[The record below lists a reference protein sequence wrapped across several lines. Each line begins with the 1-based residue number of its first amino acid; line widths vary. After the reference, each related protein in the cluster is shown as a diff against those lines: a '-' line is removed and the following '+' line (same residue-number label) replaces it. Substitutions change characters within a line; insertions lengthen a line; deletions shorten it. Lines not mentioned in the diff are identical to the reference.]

1 MDYKRINIVAG
12 HYGSGKTNI
21 AINLAMQMKAD
32 GLDVVCADLDIVN
45 PYFRSKDARCALEKK
60 GIGMIAS
67 EYANTNVDMP
77 AMPSSAYSMFDN
89 SERYAVIDLGGDD
102 VGAAALGRFRQSI
115 LSENNYD
122 CFWVV
127 NPYRPLTSTVELAL
141 QAKEEMEAVLGFHF
155 TQIINNANLGD
166 ETTADEILNTLT
178 FMTELS
184 EKSGLPI
191 AFTVCKEELTSS
203 LKGKINHLF
212 PVTLYLRQGWN
223 KKGE

>member
-1 MDYKRINIVAG
+1 MNYKRLNIIAG

-45 PYFRSKDARCALEKK
+45 PYFRSKDARCALEKR

-89 SERYAVIDLGGDD
+89 TERCAVIDLGGDD
-102 VGAAALGRFRQSI
+102 VGAAALGRFRNSI
-115 LSENNYD
+115 LRENNYD

-127 NPYRPLTSTVELAL
+127 NPYRPLTSTVDLAL
-141 QAKEEMEAVLGFHF
+141 QAKEEMEAVLGFRF
-155 TQIINNANLGD
+155 TKIINNANLGD
-166 ETTADEILNTLT
+166 ETTAEDIFGVLPY
-178 FMTELS
+178 MDELS
-184 EKSGLPI
+184 KVTGLPI
-191 AFTVCKEELTSS
+191 AFTVCKEDLFPDLS
-203 LKGKINHLF
+203 KKINHLF

>member
-1 MDYKRINIVAG
+1 MQYKRVNIIAG

-21 AINLAMQMKAD
+21 AINLAMKIKSD
-32 GLDVVCADLDIVN
+32 GIDVVCADLDIVN

-77 AMPSSAYSMFDN
+77 AMPSDAYSLFDN
-89 SERYAVIDLGGDD
+89 KNRYAVIDLGGDD
-102 VGAAALGRFRQSI
+102 VGAAALGRFRESI
-115 LSENNYD
+115 LNENNYD

-127 NPYRPLTSTVELAL
+127 NPFRPLTRTVELAME
-141 QAKEEMEAVLGFHF
+141 AKEEIESVLGFCF
-155 TQIINNANLGD
+155 TKIINNANLGD
-166 ETTADEILNTLT
+166 ETTAEDVLDSVEYMNTL
-178 FMTELS
+178 S
-184 EKSGLPI
+184 EESGLPV
-191 AFTVCKEELTSS
+191 AFTSCKEELYEE
-203 LKGKINHLF
+203 LNNKIANLF

>member
-1 MDYKRINIVAG
+1 MQYKRINIIAG

-21 AINLAMQMKAD
+21 AINLAMKMKED

-77 AMPSSAYSMFDN
+77 AMPASAYAMFDN
-89 SERYAVIDLGGDD
+89 KALHSVIDLGGDD
-102 VGAAALGRFRQSI
+102 VGAAAIGRFRDALLQ
-115 LSENNYD
+115 ENNYD

-127 NPYRPLTSTVELAL
+127 NPFRPLTRTVDLA
-141 QAKEEMEAVLGFHF
+141 MEAKDEIEKFLGFRF
-155 TQIINNANLGD
+155 TKIINNANLGD
-166 ETTADEILNTLT
+166 ETTAEDILDSLP
-178 FMTELS
+178 FIQELS
-184 EKSGLPI
+184 AKSGLPV
-191 AFTVCKEELTSS
+191 AFTVCRQELLDE
-203 LKGKINHLF
+203 LKRKIYNLF

>member
-21 AINLAMQMKAD
+21 AINLAFQMKAD

-67 EYANTNVDMP
+67 EFANTNVDMP

-89 SERYAVIDLGGDD
+89 KERYAVIDLGGDD
-102 VGAAALGRFRQSI
+102 VGAAALGRFRASI
-115 LSENNYD
+115 LEENNYD

-127 NPYRPLTSTVELAL
+127 NPFRPLTRTVALAME
-141 QAKEEMEAVLGFHF
+141 AKEEIEAVLGFRF
-155 TQIINNANLGD
+155 TKIINNANLGD
-166 ETTADEILNTLT
+166 ETTAEEVIDSIDFVN
-178 FMTELS
+178 ELS
-184 EKSGLPI
+184 ERSGIPV
-191 AFTVCKEELTSS
+191 AFTVCKEELYSE
-203 LKGKINHLF
+203 LQNKIANLF

>member
-1 MDYKRINIVAG
+1 MDYKRVNIVAG

-21 AINLAMQMKAD
+21 AINLALKMKED
-32 GLDVVCADLDIVN
+32 GFDVVCADLDIVN

-77 AMPSSAYSMFDN
+77 AMPSDAYSMFDN
-89 SERYAVIDLGGDD
+89 KDRYAVIDLGGDD
-102 VGAAALGRFRQSI
+102 VGAAALGRFRNAI
-115 LSENNYD
+115 LKENNYD

-127 NPYRPLTSTVELAL
+127 NPFRPLTRTVELAIE
-141 QAKEEMEAVLGFHF
+141 AKEEIEAVLGFRF
-155 TQIINNANLGD
+155 TKIINNANLGD
-166 ETTADEILNTLT
+166 ETTQEDIETSVAFAN
-178 FMTELS
+178 ELS
-184 EKSGLPI
+184 EKCGLPV
-191 AFTVCKEELTSS
+191 AFTVCKQDLYDR
-203 LKGKINHLF
+203 LQNKIVNLF

>member
-1 MDYKRINIVAG
+1 MTYKRVNIVAG

-21 AINLAMQMKAD
+21 AINLAFQMKAE

-45 PYFRSKDARCALEKK
+45 PYFRSKDARCALEQK

-67 EYANTNVDMP
+67 EYANTNVDLP

-89 SERYAVIDLGGDD
+89 KDRYAVIDLGGDD
-102 VGAAALGRFRQSI
+102 VGAAALGRFRNSI
-115 LSENNYD
+115 LNENNYD

-127 NPYRPLTSTVELAL
+127 NPFRPLTRTVALAL
-141 QAKEEMEAVLGFHF
+141 EAKEEIEAVLGFRF
-155 TQIINNANLGD
+155 TKIINNANLGD
-166 ETTADEILNTLT
+166 ETTAEDVLGSIDFIN
-178 FMTELS
+178 ELS
-184 EKSGLPI
+184 EKSGLSV
-191 AFTVCKEELTSS
+191 AFTVCKKELCCE
-203 LKGKINHLF
+203 LQNKIANLF

>member
-1 MDYKRINIVAG
+1 MDYKRVNIVAG

-21 AINLAMQMKAD
+21 AINLALKMKED

-60 GIGMIAS
+60 GIGLIAS

-77 AMPSSAYSMFDN
+77 AMPSDAYSMFDN
-89 SERYAVIDLGGDD
+89 KDRYAVIDLGGDD
-102 VGAAALGRFRQSI
+102 VGAAALGRFRNAI
-115 LSENNYD
+115 LEEDNYD

-127 NPYRPLTSTVELAL
+127 NPFRPLTRTVELAME
-141 QAKEEMEAVLGFHF
+141 AKEEIEAVLGFRF
-155 TQIINNANLGD
+155 TKIINNANLGD
-166 ETTADEILNTLT
+166 ETTVQDVLESLDYIN
-178 FMTELS
+178 ELS
-184 EKSGLPI
+184 VKSGLPV
-191 AFTVCKEELTSS
+191 AFTACKQELFPA
-203 LKGKINHLF
+203 LENKIVNLF

>member
-1 MDYKRINIVAG
+1 MQYKRVNIIAG

-21 AINLAMQMKAD
+21 AINLAMKMKED
-32 GLDVVCADLDIVN
+32 GAQVVCADLDIVN

-77 AMPSSAYSMFDN
+77 AMPSDAYSMFDN
-89 SERYAVIDLGGDD
+89 KDRYAVIDLGGDD
-102 VGAAALGRFRQSI
+102 VGAAALGRFREAI
-115 LSENNYD
+115 LEENNYD

-127 NPYRPLTSTVELAL
+127 NPFRPLTRTVELAME
-141 QAKEEMEAVLGFHF
+141 AKEEIEAVLGFRF
-155 TQIINNANLGD
+155 TKIINNANLGD
-166 ETTADEILNTLT
+166 ETTQEDVLGSVEYINR
-178 FMTELS
+178 LS
-184 EKSGLPI
+184 ELSGLPV
-191 AFTVCKEELTSS
+191 AFTACKEELFAE
-203 LKGKINHLF
+203 LENKIVNLF